1 MYINIPENVEKCIN
15 KLNEAGFEAFI
26 VGGCVRD
33 SIIGR
38 VPSDW
43 DVCTSALPQETKE
56 VFKDFKTIDIG
67 REHGTIAVIYH
78 KDIIEITTYRIDG
91 EYRDN
96 RRPDNVEFT
105 FKIEDDLSRRDF
117 TINAMAYNKE
127 RGLVDFFYGKVDIEK
142 KIVRCVGEPN
152 RRFNEDALRI
162 MRAFRFAAQL
172 NYLIE
177 EKTLNAMKEAK
188 ELLRNISVE
197 RIVVE
202 LNKLLMSEQ
211 PKNMIRL
218 LFEMDIFKE
227 IIEFMHNCNLKVD
240 NFKDFTEN
248 CGQIIENS
256 PQDLSIRLCILLN
269 YIIEA
274 YEIVEKDNLEKEH
287 EEKNNTLVEKI
298 LRALKYDNKTI
309 KEVSTLSLYYDR
321 ELICDKVQI
330 KRILN
335 LVDINVFNKLI
346 LMKKAIKKEFNVK
359 EYKSVLKSIEEN
371 KECYRIK
378 DLKIN
383 GSNLINLGIKD
394 RKAIGQILNAILN
407 MVIENPTMNNH
418 EKLMELG
425 EKLVQCI

>member
-1 MYINIPENVEKCIN
+1 MYVNIPENVENCIK

-56 VFKDFKTIDIG
+56 VFNDFKTIDIG
-67 REHGTIAVIYH
+67 LEHGTIAVIYD
-78 KDIIEITTYRIDG
+78 KEIIEITTYRVDG
-91 EYRDN
+91 EYKDN
-96 RRPDNVEFT
+96 RRPEKVEFT
-105 FKIEDDLSRRDF
+105 SQIEQDLSRRDF
-117 TINAMAYNKE
+117 TINAMAYNREK
-127 RGLVDFFYGKVDIEK
+127 GLVDFFKGKKDIEK

-177 EKTLNAMKEAK
+177 EKTLSAMKEAK

-211 PKNMIRL
+211 HKNMIRL

-227 IIEFMHNCNLKVD
+227 VIEFMHNCNLKVD
-240 NFKDFTEN
+240 NFKELTEN
-248 CGQIIENS
+248 CGQIIENC

-269 YIIEA
+269 HIIEA
-274 YEIVEKDNLEKEH
+274 YGLVENFEVKKEIN
-287 EEKNNTLVEKI
+287 KNSAILVEKI

-309 KEVSTLSLYYDR
+309 KEVTTLSLYYHKD
-321 ELICDKVQI
+321 LICDKVQI

-335 LVDINVFNKLI
+335 LVDIGIFNKLI
-346 LMKKAIKKEFNVK
+346 LIKKALKKDFNIK

-383 GSNLINLGIKD
+383 GNNLIDLGIKD
-394 RKAIGQILNAILN
+394 GKAIGEILKAILN
-407 MVIENPTMNNH
+407 MVIENPKMNNY
-418 EKLMELG
+418 EKLIEIG
-425 EKLVQCI
+425 EKLAQCI